1 MRIGR
6 DLGHDFVGA
15 ARESVLDEIS
25 VGVFVSDHRDGRV
38 QSGVPTLSACV
49 MCVCVCVL
57 VRTSDLPN
65 LSPARSMT
73 HLL

>member
-25 VGVFVSDHRDGRV
+25 VGVLVGHHRDGRV
-38 QSGVPTLSACV
+38 QRGIPALRAWRRVHMCVRVCACACV
-49 MCVCVCVL
+49 FGCVR
-57 VRTSDLPN
+57 VRVR
-65 LSPARSMT
+65 A
-73 HLL
+73 